1 MISLTAALG
10 MAAVALALVLTPGP
24 NMMYLVSRSISQ
36 GRRAGLISLGG
47 VAVGFAVYLV
57 AAVLGLAAVFTAVPA
72 LYTGVKI
79 AGALYLG
86 WLAWKVL
93 RPGGHSPF
101 EARDLPRDRAG
112 RLFTMGLA
120 TNLLNPKIALLY
132 VALLPQFLD
141 PSAGGIALQSLQ
153 LGAVQIAIALAV
165 NALIVVAAG
174 AIGSFLARRPLWM
187 RAQRL
192 VTGGALAAIA
202 VTVAFD
208 RSRPA
213 V

>member
-10 MAAVALALVLTPGP
+10 VAGVALAMVLTPGP

-36 GRRAGLISLGG
+36 GRRAGLVSLGG
-47 VAVGFAVYLV
+47 VAAGFAVYLG

-79 AGALYLG
+79 AGAIYLG
-86 WLAWKVL
+86 WLAWNVL

-101 EARDLPRDRAG
+101 EARELPRDRPR
-112 RLFTMGLA
+112 RLFVMGFV
-120 TNLLNPKIALLY
+120 TNLLNPKIAIMY

-141 PSAGGIALQSLQ
+141 LSAGNIALQSLQ
-153 LGAVQIAIALAV
+153 LGAVQIAVALTV
-165 NALIVVAAG
+165 NALIVIAAG
-174 AIGSFLARRPLWM
+174 AIGAFLARRPTWL
-187 RAQRL
+187 RIQRW
-192 VTGGALAAIA
+192 VTGGALGALA
-202 VTVAFD
+202 VTVALD
-208 RSRPA
+208 RSKPA